1 MCLHPITLRKES
13 IYFRWNDKEHHFVRS
28 IPYVTGS
35 DFSLDMATR
44 PYKFSNMVVPCCK
57 CMECLRARQD
67 DIAARCAIEAD
78 KRGSMHL
85 ITLTYR
91 DEDLPFSYV
100 VRMVD
105 KLTGEVYTDSKYKV
119 FDRKWIAWLK
129 TTKKRR
135 DENSMRLIS
144 EVRDGLLRQTKGSKA
159 RYYSVPYSG
168 DVMESLHAY
177 VRESE
182 VESDYEDIFADECER
197 IPDLPFF
204 DDGFY
209 YYIDFTLSLNRRDV
223 RLWLK
228 NARVKYQRM
237 TGNKLP
243 EFSYIVCGEM
253 GPKTC
258 RPHYH
263 IALLGLNDMQAA
275 FVAGQW
281 QYGFHKLDRVN
292 RVSKKNGRV
301 GSGFVAAGKY
311 IAKYISKGVFE
322 ADSVLAGDAEK
333 GRLMCSIDFGITG
346 VRRIEKVHLPNGK
359 SYERER
365 WDLSESTINYYR
377 GYDVFGKY
385 DLNDFRKSYDD
396 VPMTIDD
403 VQRLHELLMI
413 RRTYSVDGQKY
424 RVPKIMLNRL
434 WYEKEN
440 LTKKSCPTL
449 VRRALQ
455 SFIATDFAEDFISEY
470 CKCYPDATRTD
481 AYSAYLAQSKNDS
494 IVREIKKA
502 SIEKTFRQFYG
513 QSKF

>member
-1 MCLHPITLRKES
+1 MCLHPITIRKET
-13 IYFRWNDKEHHFVRS
+13 IYFRWNDKDHHFVRS

-35 DFSLDMATR
+35 DFSLDLAIR
-44 PYKFSNMVVPCCK
+44 PYKFSNLVVPCGK

-78 KRGSMHL
+78 KRGSMHF

-91 DEDLPFSYV
+91 DEDLPLSYV

-105 KLTGEVYTDSKYKV
+105 KETGEVFTDSKYKV
-119 FDRKWIAWLK
+119 FDRKWIQRLK
-129 TTKKRR
+129 TTKNSR
-135 DENSMRLIS
+135 DVNSWHLIS
-144 EVRDGLLRQTKGSKA
+144 EVRDGLLCQSKGPKA
-159 RYYSVPYSG
+159 RYYSLPYSG

-182 VESDYEDIFADECER
+182 VDSDYEDIFAEER
-197 IPDLPFF
+197 EKVPDLPFF

-263 IALLGLNDMQAA
+263 IVFLGLDDKQAA
-275 FVAGQW
+275 FIAGQW
-281 QYGFHKLDRVN
+281 KYGFHKLDRVN

-333 GRLMCSIDFGITG
+333 GRLMCSIDFGISG
-346 VRRIEKVHLPNGK
+346 VRRFEEVKLPNGK
-359 SYERER
+359 SYYRER
-365 WDLSESTINYYR
+365 WDLLESTINYYR

-385 DLNDFRKSYDD
+385 DLSDFTKSYDD

-403 VQRLHELLMI
+403 VERLHKLLLL
-413 RRTYSVDGQKY
+413 RNTYKVDGQDF
-424 RVPKIMLNRL
+424 RVPKIMLKHL

-440 LTKKSCPTL
+440 LTKKIRPTL

-470 CKCYPDATRTD
+470 CKCNPQSSRED
-481 AYSAYLAQSKNDS
+481 AYLAYCSQSKIDES
-494 IVREIKKA
+494 VREIKKQA
-502 SIEKTFRQFYG
+502 LEKTFRQFYG